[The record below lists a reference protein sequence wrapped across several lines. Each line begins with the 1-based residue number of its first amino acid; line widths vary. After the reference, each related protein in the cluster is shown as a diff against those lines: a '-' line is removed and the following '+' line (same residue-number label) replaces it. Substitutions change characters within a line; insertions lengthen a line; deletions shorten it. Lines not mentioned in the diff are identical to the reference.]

1 MQNLNTPPILL
12 QGLAESTGIRNSSF
26 NPDRSLFAVG
36 GNQQVLLWDVNA
48 DKLIDKVCQAV
59 GRNFARAEWTQYFP
73 GEEYRSTCQ
82 QWPLEPEPTSTP
94 TP

>member
-1 MQNLNTPPILL
+1 M
-12 QGLAESTGIRNSSF
+12 
-26 NPDRSLFAVG
+26 
-36 GNQQVLLWDVNA
+36 LLWDVNA